1 MLMTLRLPV
10 LAVLAAAVL
19 PAFYASI
26 VAIAVLLLAVG
37 FGAFAALALSH
48 PLAAH
53 LLSKGGQS
61 LGVHFYICAVGAL
74 ALLAAE
80 ERVAEA
86 VTV

>member
-1 MLMTLRLPV
+1 MTLRLPV
-10 LAVLAAAVL
+10 LTVLAAAVL

-26 VAIAVLLLAVG
+26 VAITVLLLAVG
-37 FGAFAALALSH
+37 FGAFAALALSY
-48 PLAAH
+48 PFAAH

-61 LGVHFYICAVGAL
+61 LGVHFYVGAVGTL

-80 ERVAEA
+80 ERVAKA